1 MLTTLRESDSDPAA
15 STSSST
21 RGIEQ
26 LGDLIE
32 ESVAAGTPATL
43 QIVGE
48 PHPVTSLV
56 GFTVYRVAQEALT
69 NVRKHGG
76 DRATADV
83 RLRYLDDGIEL
94 EVADTGVGRALGGTG
109 TGLGH
114 VGMRERL
121 AAVGGTLEV
130 GRRSRGG
137 YLVRAS
143 IVSSVIGAREGAPAM
158 EASS

>member
-1 MLTTLRESDSDPAA
+1 
-15 STSSST
+15 
-21 RGIEQ
+21 
-26 LGDLIE
+26 
-32 ESVAAGTPATL
+32 
-43 QIVGE
+43 
-48 PHPVTSLV
+48 
-56 GFTVYRVAQEALT
+56 
-69 NVRKHGG
+69 
-76 DRATADV
+76 V